1 MITLKEQFTDEQSK
15 LADKLKLELED
26 ACHELEEFSSVK
38 VFGLKED
45 DGEKGILF
53 EIGYSDPE
61 ENGNL
66 TIFDCY

>member
-1 MITLKEQFTDEQSK
+1 MITLKEQFNEEQASI
-15 LADKLKLELED
+15 ADKLKLELED
-26 ACHELEEFSSVK
+26 SCHELEEFSSLK
-38 VFGLKED
+38 VFGLRED
-45 DGEKGILF
+45 NGEKSVLL